1 MSNRTIAERLAQ
13 MAENEPV
20 VYNTGYN
27 NGYKAAE
34 VTASANLDNISATLD
49 NIIEIQNSLI
59 GGGV

>member
-1 MSNRTIAERLAQ
+1 MSNRTIAERIAQ

-34 VTASANLDNISATLD
+34 VTVSATLD